1 MRKIYLSIAFAAT
14 MVLGASA
21 QNDTILW
28 QNFEDPNLDVNA
40 PFNINYPS
48 GDVQSTEWYNFDA
61 DGLADASTNGTR
73 PNQWWLTLA
82 FADQDT
88 TAHYAVLTSN
98 SWLAAPAL
106 VKNYFITPSFYAK
119 NATLSWYSAPFQTP
133 LFMDGYKVLVS
144 TTNNDLLSFTT
155 TIFTAAEY
163 VSFNGGDSS
172 LYSSYTFAP
181 ASNAFVHG
189 ANGQGIYLDP
199 TDSDARRNRGV
210 LVKHTVDLAQFNDQN
225 IFICFLHE
233 CTDDNLLS
241 IDDILVKGTF
251 VDPTSVENV
260 SKGFDF
266 NMYPN
271 PVTDN
276 MSISFKVE
284 GTQTTKVSVMD
295 NSGRIVKVIGLGSQ
309 TGNQLHNI
317 DMSDLTAGFYTL
329 SVETEGNRAVKKFIK
344 L

>member
-14 MVLGASA
+14 MFLGASA

-48 GDVQSTEWYNFDA
+48 GDVTSTEWYNFDA

-73 PNQWWLTLA
+73 PNQWWLALA

-98 SWLAAPAL
+98 SWLSGDMT

-119 NATLSWYSAPFQTP
+119 NATLTWYSAPFQTP
-133 LFMDGYKVLVS
+133 LYMDGYKVLVS

-155 TIFTAAEY
+155 TVFTAAEF
-163 VSFNGGDSS
+163 VSYNGGDSS

-199 TDSDARRNRGV
+199 TDADARRNRGV
-210 LVKHTVDLAQFNDQN
+210 LVKHTVNLSQFNDQN
-225 IFICFLHE
+225 IFIAFYHNCV
-233 CTDDNLLS
+233 DDNLLS

-251 VDPTSVENV
+251 VDNSSVEN
-260 SKGFDF
+260 SAKGFDF

-284 GTQTTKVSVMD
+284 NTQSTKVSVID
-295 NSGRIVKVIGLGSQ
+295 NSGRVVKVIGLGAQS
-309 TGNQLHNI
+309 GNQLHNI

-329 SVETEGNRAVKKFIK
+329 SVETNGNRAVKKFIK